1 MACYRIPMDRVNEPR
16 SGTPSGYAAAASRPV
31 YANPD
36 RMAEASADTTQDDG
50 VSCHPVR
57 YLRVRPQAGDEAAPP
72 VLGNSPA
79 SGEGPP
85 PAGGDGPPA
94 RGGRRPGW
102 VATGAGAVSPEGSGR
117 TVHEPDGNG

>member
-36 RMAEASADTTQDDG
+36 RMAEASADTTQDGG

-57 YLRVRPQAGDEAAPP
+57 YLRVRPQAGDGAAPP

-79 SGEGPP
+79 SGEGPVRRRAVTGRLLA
-85 PAGGDGPPA
+85 AGGD
-94 RGGRRPGW
+94 RGGLRRERVP
-102 VATGAGAVSPEGSGR
+102 
-117 TVHEPDGNG
+117 